1 MYVEHNRALSYAVLA
16 SLVLHGWLLFGLSQR
31 ERSRPPE
38 APVPILARLVELP
51 AAAPAAAEPPP
62 RSEPVKPRPLPKPVA
77 RKPVIKEPQPLTPPQ
92 PVQETATA
100 EAPLPEVASPT
111 QAETPVAPPVVAA
124 ADPAPAAAVLGQ
136 PALQAGQPIEDPG
149 SLEKYRHALVLAAP
163 QYKRYP
169 RIATDNNWKGLVA
182 LRMVMA
188 PNGRIASMTVTKTSG
203 YDVLDQQALEMFRK
217 AAEVVPVPPIL
228 RGKEFAVDVA
238 ADYYFTD

>member
-16 SLVLHGWLLFGLSQR
+16 SLVLHGWLLFGVSQR
-31 ERSRPPE
+31 ERSRPA
-38 APVPILARLVELP
+38 APPAPLLARLVELP
-51 AAAPAAAEPPP
+51 SPVPAAAAPAPRAEPQRLKQRAKPAPKPLAKEKPAPQPEPATEEAPVAQIQSEPVRSESTAPPVLTRADPAPGPALATAPAAAEPVP
-62 RSEPVKPRPLPKPVA
+62 
-77 RKPVIKEPQPLTPPQ
+77 
-92 PVQETATA
+92 
-100 EAPLPEVASPT
+100 
-111 QAETPVAPPVVAA
+111 
-124 ADPAPAAAVLGQ
+124 
-136 PALQAGQPIEDPG
+136 DPG

-188 PNGRIASMTVTKTSG
+188 PGGRIASMTVTKTSG

-217 AAEVVPVPPIL
+217 AAEVVPVPPVL
-228 RGKEFAVDVA
+228 RGKEFAVEVA